1 MHRLPQVQRCAW
13 TLQHLS
19 HVCYHANLDSNDL
32 FIRPEIKKDNE
43 KTPHLE
49 HQSYIK
55 QKYMNI
61 SDQIKNLIRNG
72 KKDGYIL
79 KSELDKNISTF
90 SIVDQN
96 YIKNTIE
103 GFKIQIVNAKSD
115 YDELKYLSG
124 QDAIDFLQNLSDGK
138 YSAFEKD
145 EE

>member
-1 MHRLPQVQRCAW
+1 
-13 TLQHLS
+13 
-19 HVCYHANLDSNDL
+19 
-32 FIRPEIKKDNE
+32 
-43 KTPHLE
+43 
-49 HQSYIK
+49 
-55 QKYMNI
+55 MNI

-79 KSELDKNISTF
+79 RSELDRHISSF
-90 SIVDQN
+90 SIIDQN

-103 GFKIQIVNAKSD
+103 GFKIQIVNTKSD
-115 YDELKYLSG
+115 YDELKYLSD